1 MLFMLRFFICK
12 DKAYKNASI
21 IIKSLS
27 ENINDE
33 EEPKKV
39 HLITIDEATQL
50 VEGITKYQLRKLIKS
65 REIPSIQ
72 GGKKIFINT
81 DILLRY
87 FNNEPE

>member
-65 REIPSIQ
+65 REIPRHYRCLV
-72 GGKKIFINT
+72 F
-81 DILLRY
+81 LLTRR
-87 FNNEPE
+87 NVISS